1 MVIEV
6 AAPVVPGVE
15 VAGAPPEPMTGGA
28 GQLEERILDAAAGLV
43 ARWGVAKTSLGDVAK
58 AAGCSRATLYRSFP
72 GGKHDLFAAVGQR
85 EVSSYIQSV
94 VEVVDEAEDL
104 TDAMTRGLVVA
115 ARLLRDH
122 DAAQF
127 VLAHEPELVLP
138 FLGFKRVD
146 RLYAHVSVV
155 IGPHLERFVT
165 ADRAAWLAEWGAR
178 LLITYMFNPDPDVDL
193 VNVEDARGLV
203 STFVLPAFNHQAQ
216 SEALRLAHTLLA
228 ADG

>member
-6 AAPVVPGVE
+6 AAPAAPG
-15 VAGAPPEPMTGGA
+15 AGVSGSSPEPSTGGA
-28 GQLEERILDAAAGLV
+28 GQLEDRILDAAAGLV

-85 EVSSYIQSV
+85 EVASYVQSV
-94 VEVVDEAEDL
+94 VEVIDEAEDL

-146 RLYAHVSVV
+146 RLYAHVSVA

-165 ADRAAWLAEWGAR
+165 PDRAAWLAEWGAR

-193 VNVEDARGLV
+193 VNIEDTRGLV
-203 STFVLPAFNHQAQ
+203 RTFVLPAFIHQTPT
-216 SEALRLAHTLLA
+216 EAPRSTHTIVT